1 MESTKQR
8 HFEFLTVLE
17 NKKKKFNLDPTPSD
31 TELLET
37 LLRDHDE
44 QVTQFTQASQNLKV
58 ADPTAHRALFEY
70 IGFIAQQLEGTKP
83 SH

>member
-1 MESTKQR
+1 METTKQR
-8 HFEFLTVLE
+8 HFEFLTLLE
-17 NKKKKFNLDPTPSD
+17 NKKKKFNLNPTPAD
-31 TELLET
+31 TELLEG

-44 QVTQFTQASQNLKV
+44 QVSEFTQASKSLKV
-58 ADPTAHRALFEY
+58 ADPTAHKALFEY